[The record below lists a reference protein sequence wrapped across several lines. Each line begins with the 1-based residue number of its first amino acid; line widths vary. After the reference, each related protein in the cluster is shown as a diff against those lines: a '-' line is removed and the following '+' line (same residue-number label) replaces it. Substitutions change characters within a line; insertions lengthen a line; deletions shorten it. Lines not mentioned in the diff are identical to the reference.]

1 MRITAWWHPARGLD
15 LRVVRWELKT
25 RPPWV
30 AVRLPD
36 GSGER
41 VPLCLT
47 DAAGDEQ
54 TDKTRT
60 RFTAE
65 SLLDLST
72 LVEGISGRARGSS

>member
-1 MRITAWWHPARGLD
+1 M
-15 LRVVRWELKT
+15 KT

-41 VPLCLT
+41 LPLCLT

-54 TDKTRT
+54 TDRTRT
-60 RFTAE
+60 VFTADA
-65 SLLDLST
+65 LLELST
-72 LVEGISGRARGSS
+72 LVEDISGRTQG

>member
-1 MRITAWWHPARGLD
+1 VRITAWWAPARGLD
-15 LRVVRWELKT
+15 LRVVRWEMKT

-41 VPLCLT
+41 LPLSLT

-54 TDKTRT
+54 VDKMRA

-65 SLLDLST
+65 SLLELT
-72 LVEGISGRARGSS
+72 TIVEGISGRAHE